1 MKKLAM
7 LAAAI
12 FLLSVTSCG
21 KELPPDDGTPEPPA
35 LDGEFTSDYGTL
47 TFNGDGTGITTD
59 TTEEFEQ
66 LCGLPAGEHEGTY
79 VFLFQNGQWRYDKA
93 DTFRIM
99 IGEDSY
105 VFINNF
111 THTNENAVV
120 ITPIEEGAGEITFE
134 KKK

>member
-1 MKKLAM
+1 
-7 LAAAI
+7 
-12 FLLSVTSCG
+12 
-21 KELPPDDGTPEPPA
+21 EPPA

-47 TFNGDGTGITTD
+47 TFNGDGSSITTD
-59 TTEEFEQ
+59 TTEKFEQ